1 MKKLKQLLLI
11 LVLSLSL
18 TSPAVIPAMGT
29 TTVSA
34 ATVRKP
40 SLSNSK
46 LTIYTGK
53 SVLLKVNGTS
63 GKVKW
68 ISQNKRIVTVD
79 SKGKV
84 TARGV
89 GKTIIFAKTG
99 NYTLRCQITVKK
111 KVASRPQVQSSV
123 WIPATGKKYHRI
135 ANCGNMNP
143 NRAHKVTLSQAK
155 QRGYTACKNC
165 YR

>member
-46 LTIYTGK
+46 LTIYTE
-53 SVLLKVNGTS
+53 SLYS
-63 GKVKW
+63 
-68 ISQNKRIVTVD
+68 
-79 SKGKV
+79 
-84 TARGV
+84 
-89 GKTIIFAKTG
+89 
-99 NYTLRCQITVKK
+99 
-111 KVASRPQVQSSV
+111 
-123 WIPATGKKYHRI
+123 
-135 ANCGNMNP
+135 
-143 NRAHKVTLSQAK
+143 
-155 QRGYTACKNC
+155 
-165 YR
+165 

>member
-40 SLSNSK
+40 SLSNS
-46 LTIYTGK
+46 
-53 SVLLKVNGTS
+53 
-63 GKVKW
+63 
-68 ISQNKRIVTVD
+68 
-79 SKGKV
+79 KV

-135 ANCGNMNP
+135 PNCGNMNP

>member
-46 LTIYTGK
+46 HT
-53 SVLLKVNGTS
+53 N
-63 GKVKW
+63 
-68 ISQNKRIVTVD
+68 
-79 SKGKV
+79 
-84 TARGV
+84 
-89 GKTIIFAKTG
+89 
-99 NYTLRCQITVKK
+99 
-111 KVASRPQVQSSV
+111 
-123 WIPATGKKYHRI
+123 
-135 ANCGNMNP
+135 
-143 NRAHKVTLSQAK
+143 
-155 QRGYTACKNC
+155 
-165 YR
+165 

>member
-34 ATVRKP
+34 TTVRKP

-79 SKGKV
+79 SKGKDHH
-84 TARGV
+84 
-89 GKTIIFAKTG
+89 F
-99 NYTLRCQITVKK
+99 CQ
-111 KVASRPQVQSSV
+111 
-123 WIPATGKKYHRI
+123 
-135 ANCGNMNP
+135 
-143 NRAHKVTLSQAK
+143 NRELYITLSDYCKKESRFQASGSVF
-155 QRGYTACKNC
+155 RVDSS
-165 YR
+165 YRKKISSNSKLWKYESKSSA

>member
-79 SKGKV
+79 SKGVSERPSFLPKP
-84 TARGV
+84 G
-89 GKTIIFAKTG
+89 TIHYAVR
-99 NYTLRCQITVKK
+99 L
-111 KVASRPQVQSSV
+111 
-123 WIPATGKKYHRI
+123 
-135 ANCGNMNP
+135 
-143 NRAHKVTLSQAK
+143 L
-155 QRGYTACKNC
+155 
-165 YR
+165 